1 MGLVFIW
8 LAHFTC
14 LSIDV
19 GYRYWLLSFYDN
31 IMCVSQ
37 PCALVWMICYF
48 MLKYFPMFISLVE
61 CFVLSA
67 LNVRMLYLFAYH
79 GHDYLSHWQLLVVL
93 SIYVFVHYHH
103 FAAPI
108 ILCSC
113 VLLVV
118 WLGLQYLQFVFKY
131 WDFVYTESCWHLSCV
146 VLLFGSL
153 LWACSLADV
162 SSIFQG

>member
-1 MGLVFIW
+1 MFGIGYWVFLIMVLVTEFFLVF
-8 LAHFTC
+8 
-14 LSIDV
+14 
-19 GYRYWLLSFYDN
+19 
-31 IMCVSQ
+31 VSQ
-37 PCALVWMICYF
+37 PCTLVWMIGFF
-48 MLKYFPMFISLVE
+48 MLKYFSLLISLVE
-61 CFVLSA
+61 CFMLSA

-79 GHDYLSHWQLLVVL
+79 GLDNLSQWQLLVGL

-103 FAAPI
+103 IAAPI

-131 WDFVYTESCWHLSCV
+131 WNFVYSEYCWHLSCV

-153 LWACSLADV
+153 LWAYSLADV

>member
-1 MGLVFIW
+1 MFSIGYWVFLIMVLVTDFFW
-8 LAHFTC
+8 VF
-14 LSIDV
+14 
-19 GYRYWLLSFYDN
+19 
-31 IMCVSQ
+31 VSP
-37 PCALVWMICYF
+37 PCTLVWMIGFF
-48 MLKYFPMFISLVE
+48 MLKYFSWLISLVE
-61 CFVLSA
+61 CFMLSA

-79 GHDYLSHWQLLVVL
+79 GLDNLSHWQLLVVL

-103 FAAPI
+103 IAAPI

-131 WDFVYTESCWHLSCV
+131 WNLLYTESCWHLSCV

-162 SSIFQG
+162 SSIF